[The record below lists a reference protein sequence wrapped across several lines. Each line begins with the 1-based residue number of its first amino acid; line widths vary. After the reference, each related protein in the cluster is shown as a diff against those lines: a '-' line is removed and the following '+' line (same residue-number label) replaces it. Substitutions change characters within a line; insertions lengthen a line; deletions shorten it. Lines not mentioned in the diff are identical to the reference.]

1 MLSLG
6 SENGKNPE
14 GHLSFNHL
22 VSWEFGSLQDS
33 NLGLKW
39 LGRVLNKFPS
49 LNLVQKK
56 GYRYMLYIMDSF
68 HNYKGLR
75 LGDWKG
81 IGVRP
86 SFLT

>member
-56 GYRYMLYIMDSF
+56 AIGICSTSWIHF
-68 HNYKGLR
+68 IIIKG
-75 LGDWKG
+75 
-81 IGVRP
+81 
-86 SFLT
+86 